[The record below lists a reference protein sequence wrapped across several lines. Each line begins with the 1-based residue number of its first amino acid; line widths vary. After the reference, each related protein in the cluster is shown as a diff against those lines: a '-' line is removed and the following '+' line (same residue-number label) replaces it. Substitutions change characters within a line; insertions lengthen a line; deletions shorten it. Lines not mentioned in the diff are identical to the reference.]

1 LLTNVFAYKND
12 WSTPIYINIF
22 QKHLV
27 SVNRL
32 YDTIDAGD
40 NVINYPLK
48 RPPQV
53 VKPGTTANRG
63 MDLEEAIN
71 QTNEYYVS
79 NDIAYIYKKPIP
91 IQVVKV
97 DYERRSAAKISEAY
111 YKIPSTTDYNGIY
124 RGKYIDFEAKETQ
137 SKTSFPLKN
146 IHEHQ
151 VSHLA
156 NIAKHGGIGFIIVSF
171 SKLGLVYLLDSTLV
185 SYFYER
191 SKDGRKSIEM
201 IDFETKGHLIPEGYV
216 KRLDYL
222 KIVDKL
228 YF

>member
-1 LLTNVFAYKND
+1 MIQYK
-12 WSTPIYINIF
+12 
-22 QKHLV
+22 
-27 SVNRL
+27 SV
-32 YDTIDAGD
+32 ISM
-40 NVINYPLK
+40 NYPLK
-48 RPPQV
+48 RSNQV
-53 VKPGTTANRG
+53 KQNISVSNRG
-63 MDLEEAIN
+63 MDLENAIN

-124 RGKYIDFEAKETQ
+124 KGKYIDFEAKETQ
-137 SKTSFPLKN
+137 NKTSFPLKN

-151 VSHLA
+151 VKHLD
-156 NIAKHGGIGFIIVSF
+156 NITKVGGIGFIIVAF
-171 SKLGLVYLLDSTLV
+171 TKLDKVFLLDSKHV
-185 SYFYER
+185 SFFYER
-191 SKDGRKSIEM
+191 SKDGRKSIELS
-201 IDFETKGHLIPEGYV
+201 DFESLGYLIPEGYV

-222 KIVDKL
+222 KIIDKI